1 MGQSATNA
9 EEKASR
15 PTRQTGDDGISLKGQ
30 KAKKYRCY
38 LVDDDDV
45 NVDEEID
52 DQHNGK
58 IIKEHEGKSFFA
70 GFQRDREE
78 KNGNNILGGIFE
90 EKLSFFHILG
100 WEERNSEGPRRSE
113 GTRSRY
119 LFSERR
125 KTTERTATEK
135 PIIEVNKMI
144 YF

>member
-30 KAKKYRCY
+30 KAKRYRCY

-58 IIKEHEGKSFFA
+58 IIKKHEGKSFFA
-70 GFQRDREE
+70 GFQRDRDE
-78 KNGNNILGGIFE
+78 KNGNNILGGILE
-90 EKLSFFHILG
+90 E
-100 WEERNSEGPRRSE
+100 N
-113 GTRSRY
+113 Y
-119 LFSERR
+119 LFSYFRLGRTEFWRPKKIGGHTIQIFIFGKEENNRRNGNR
-125 KTTERTATEK
+125 KTNNWGE
-135 PIIEVNKMI
+135 
-144 YF
+144 